1 MARSALPSPAD
12 RRTVV
17 ELDAAGFES
26 SFVLG
31 HGWGLETHDRLMRVE
46 LARHGGTEIDTA
58 GDGFLSTFTM
68 PKG

>member
-1 MARSALPSPAD
+1 
-12 RRTVV
+12 
-17 ELDAAGFES
+17 
-26 SFVLG
+26 
-31 HGWGLETHDRLMRVE
+31 MRVE